1 MQKWEKRV
9 YDRLEGK
16 SEGEKE
22 ARAYLNKLNQAL
34 IRYNRME
41 DLLRSTTD
49 PEFQEK
55 LLREYHISA

>member
-34 IRYNRME
+34 IRDNRME